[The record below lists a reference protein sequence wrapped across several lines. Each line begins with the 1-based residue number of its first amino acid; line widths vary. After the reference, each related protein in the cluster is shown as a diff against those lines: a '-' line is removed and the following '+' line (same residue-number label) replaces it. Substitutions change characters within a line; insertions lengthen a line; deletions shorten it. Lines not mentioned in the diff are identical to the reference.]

1 MSFARG
7 GSSPPFSTIH
17 LKFHFYFNTF
27 QTDFFWST
35 AEIREK
41 TISEDFEV
49 TSQVTVL
56 VTLSKIKT
64 TIESVPCQRPFI
76 SSASPLPAP
85 ISSVAPFHWICA
97 ITLTADKEFRVSLAN
112 KSKTRSQRA
121 ACCLHSIVQD
131 IYAQIRSG
139 ETQMTVEEIKVVLRI
154 ELEKSFRYIKHIQL
168 GVGA

>member
-1 MSFARG
+1 MRGQWAFARG

-17 LKFHFYFNTF
+17 LKFPFYFNTF
-27 QTDFFWST
+27 QTDFFWAT

-56 VTLSKIKT
+56 VTFSKIKT
-64 TIESVPCQRPFI
+64 TTESVPCQRPFI

-97 ITLTADKEFRVSLAN
+97 ITLTADKNSEYRWQTNQRLALNEQLVAYTPSL
-112 KSKTRSQRA
+112 
-121 ACCLHSIVQD
+121 
-131 IYAQIRSG
+131 QISAS
-139 ETQMTVEEIKVVLRI
+139 TLIDL
-154 ELEKSFRYIKHIQL
+154 SNF
-168 GVGA
+168 

>member
-1 MSFARG
+1 MRASDTRADTRSLLSQKEWG
-7 GSSPPFSTIH
+7 KGSSPPFSTIH

-64 TIESVPCQRPFI
+64 TTESVPCQRPFI

-85 ISSVAPFHWICA
+85 ISSVAPFHWIRA
-97 ITLTADKEFRVSLAN
+97 ITLTADKNSEYLWQTNPRLALN
-112 KSKTRSQRA
+112 EQLVAYTPSFKTSMPKFA
-121 ACCLHSIVQD
+121 
-131 IYAQIRSG
+131 
-139 ETQMTVEEIKVVLRI
+139 
-154 ELEKSFRYIKHIQL
+154 LEKLR
-168 GVGA
+168 

>member
-1 MSFARG
+1 M
-7 GSSPPFSTIH
+7 
-17 LKFHFYFNTF
+17 
-27 QTDFFWST
+27 
-35 AEIREK
+35 
-41 TISEDFEV
+41 ISEDFEV

-56 VTLSKIKT
+56 VTFSKIKT
-64 TIESVPCQRPFI
+64 MTESVPCQRPFI

-85 ISSVAPFHWICA
+85 ISFVAPFHWICA
-97 ITLTADKEFRVSLAN
+97 ITLTADKNSEYRWQTNPRLALN
-112 KSKTRSQRA
+112 EQ

-168 GVGA
+168 RTNLYNSQKVQEAISNLQQKKQTAEGIC

>member
-1 MSFARG
+1 MRGQWAFARG

-17 LKFHFYFNTF
+17 LKIPFYFNTF
-27 QTDFFWST
+27 RTDFFWST

-64 TIESVPCQRPFI
+64 TTESITCQRPFI
-76 SSASPLPAP
+76 SSASLLPAP

-97 ITLTADKEFRVSLAN
+97 ITLTADKNSEYLWQTNPRLALN
-112 KSKTRSQRA
+112 EQLVAYTPLFKRSMPKFA
-121 ACCLHSIVQD
+121 
-131 IYAQIRSG
+131 
-139 ETQMTVEEIKVVLRI
+139 
-154 ELEKSFRYIKHIQL
+154 LEKLR
-168 GVGA
+168 

>member
-64 TIESVPCQRPFI
+64 TTESVPCQRPFI

-85 ISSVAPFHWICA
+85 ISSVAPFHWIRA
-97 ITLTADKEFRVSLAN
+97 ITLTADKNSEYLWQTNPRLALN
-112 KSKTRSQRA
+112 EQLVAYTPSFKTSMPKFA
-121 ACCLHSIVQD
+121 
-131 IYAQIRSG
+131 
-139 ETQMTVEEIKVVLRI
+139 
-154 ELEKSFRYIKHIQL
+154 LEKLR
-168 GVGA
+168 

>member
-1 MSFARG
+1 MRASDTRADTCG
-7 GSSPPFSTIH
+7 LQSQKEWGKGSSPPFSTIH

-41 TISEDFEV
+41 TISEYFEV

-64 TIESVPCQRPFI
+64 TTESVPCQRPFI

-85 ISSVAPFHWICA
+85 ISSVAPFHWIRA
-97 ITLTADKEFRVSLAN
+97 ITLTADKNSEYLWQTNPRLALN
-112 KSKTRSQRA
+112 EQLVAYTPSFKTSMPKFA
-121 ACCLHSIVQD
+121 L
-131 IYAQIRSG
+131 
-139 ETQMTVEEIKVVLRI
+139 KKLR
-154 ELEKSFRYIKHIQL
+154 
-168 GVGA
+168 

>member
-1 MSFARG
+1 MRASDTRADTCSLQSEKEWG
-7 GSSPPFSTIH
+7 KGSSPPFSTIH

-41 TISEDFEV
+41 TISEYFEV

-64 TIESVPCQRPFI
+64 TTESVPCQRPFI

-85 ISSVAPFHWICA
+85 ISSVAPFHWIRA
-97 ITLTADKEFRVSLAN
+97 ITLTADKNSEYLWQTNPRLALN
-112 KSKTRSQRA
+112 EQLVAYTPSFKTSMPKFA
-121 ACCLHSIVQD
+121 
-131 IYAQIRSG
+131 
-139 ETQMTVEEIKVVLRI
+139 
-154 ELEKSFRYIKHIQL
+154 LEKLR
-168 GVGA
+168 